1 MKTQD
6 PQLMRLSKS
15 SSKRKL
21 YSNTILLWETR
32 KKISNKQLK
41 LTPKATR
48 VRRKNKTQSQQKE
61 IIEITAKINL
71 VIMSILQHNIFFII
85 NYCYLFSGT
94 KEKLMQSARLNTSM
108 QIFFREKKVHSQ
120 QVYGSQPRQNDIYF
134 LQQDLIEMV

>member
-1 MKTQD
+1 MKMKTQD

-48 VRRKNKTQSQQKE
+48 ERRTDKTQS
-61 IIEITAKINL
+61 
-71 VIMSILQHNIFFII
+71 
-85 NYCYLFSGT
+85 
-94 KEKLMQSARLNTSM
+94 
-108 QIFFREKKVHSQ
+108 
-120 QVYGSQPRQNDIYF
+120 
-134 LQQDLIEMV
+134 

>member
-48 VRRKNKTQSQQKE
+48 VRRTNKTQS
-61 IIEITAKINL
+61 
-71 VIMSILQHNIFFII
+71 
-85 NYCYLFSGT
+85 
-94 KEKLMQSARLNTSM
+94 
-108 QIFFREKKVHSQ
+108 
-120 QVYGSQPRQNDIYF
+120 
-134 LQQDLIEMV
+134 